1 MFKSWSKK
9 KTVKAVFKMEFQ
21 ATQVPKLKKS
31 TLVISLVPEDVGKP
45 TVRLER
51 AAVQDGTCYWENPIY
66 EKVKFIKDPKT
77 GNLNEKIYHFIV
89 STGSSKSGY
98 LGEASIDFT
107 DFAAEAK
114 PSAVSLPLKF
124 ANSGAVLHVTIQKME
139 EATDQNEEYRAPSL
153 SHDKDLKNQPG
164 NCSTDE
170 NLYIA
175 VQDRHRNGT
184 MSQISEQN
192 GISRASTGSSAT
204 LASCWNTSS
213 IQSTQQDPGLRSNSI
228 HYEPTSLRTHIRR
241 NSMPQKGIL
250 DSIITKNRVHRRS
263 NTDCS
268 MDSAS
273 YGSLVDSINSPED
286 NLPGEK
292 LQEASDDSL
301 KKLKNEIAALMRQA
315 EVSEM
320 ELESLRRQIVKE
332 RKQGDTLSRNVFS
345 LKEEKDALKI
355 ECEQLKSQLKRI
367 NEAEAPKT
375 LQSEI
380 TGARVQLEATR
391 QELNYEKNIN
401 KDLQLQLQKTQDSNT
416 DLIHA
421 VRDLE
426 EMLERK
432 NREITDLST
441 SKMNGD
447 KNSTLEELAKEHDNS
462 EEVDLLK
469 QNIRD
474 LNGEIEFYKKHKEE
488 LDMHMKQLVLD
499 YELLKQENHDI
510 SLKLE
515 KNQEQEQMT
524 QNAYLAAMETIKGLE
539 SQIERLEG
547 KFKKQT
553 EEFSESL
560 LSINELEIQVQNLET
575 ELEKQ
580 AEEFEEN
587 LNAMTCA
594 KTEQE
599 QRAIRAEEGL
609 RKTRWNNAATAERLQ
624 EEFRRLS
631 VEMASKFDEH
641 EKQATKA
648 LTEAKELRLQKINL
662 EELLEKANE
671 ELGLIKHQN
680 EVKQQQLLNQIHL
693 DENKIEKMSL
703 ELDQKSMQL
712 EYAQKHDREDHEAF
726 LMDIQML
733 RAEVERLTKEKYN
746 FSEQVDREQIKT
758 SVGEKEMLMQTWNKE
773 RGDLEKKLGSAKK
786 ETEKIHEELIAMRS
800 LKDEKE
806 AMSNDLQS
814 EVEDLN
820 ARHNELK
827 DVLDKEELE
836 KENLRRQIFQI
847 KNQLQ
852 KEEEMTGKEKKL
864 MNCNGQSEERENAQ
878 ENPLLSKMGA
888 TEDKSLQKEDI
899 VVPHERRGDIHSEK
913 EVKVST
919 FYAGDNNNY
928 TNLLSEVA
936 LLKQRNKYM
945 EKELKEMEERYSE
958 ISLKFAEVEGER
970 QQLVMTVRNLKNGKK
985 N

>member
-31 TLVISLVPEDVGKP
+31 TLMISLVPEDVGKP

-98 LGEASIDFT
+98 LGEASFDFT

-114 PSAVSLPLKF
+114 PSTVSLPLKF

-139 EATDQNEEYRAPSL
+139 EATDQKDGEAPSL
-153 SHDKDLKNQPG
+153 SHDEDLKNQPG

-170 NLYIA
+170 NLNNFA
-175 VQDRHRNGT
+175 KDWHRNGT

-204 LASCWNTSS
+204 LASYWDTSS

-228 HYEPTSLRTHIRR
+228 HHEPTSLRTHIRR

-250 DSIITKNRVHRRS
+250 DSIITKNHVHRRS

-286 NLPGEK
+286 NLPGER
-292 LQEASDDSL
+292 LQEASDDAI
-301 KKLKNEIAALMRQA
+301 KKFKNEIAALMRQA

-332 RKQGDTLSRNVFS
+332 RKQAGDTLSRNIFS

-355 ECEQLKSQLKRI
+355 ECEQLKSLHKRN
-367 NEAEAPKT
+367 NEAEALKT

-380 TGARVQLEATR
+380 TGARVQLEAMR

-401 KDLQLQLQKTQDSNT
+401 KDLQLQLQKTQDSNA

-432 NREITDLST
+432 NREIRDLSS

-515 KNQEQEQMT
+515 KKQVKEQMI
-524 QNAYLAAMETIKGLE
+524 QNEYLAAMETIKGLE

-560 LSINELEIQVQNLET
+560 VSINELEIQVQNLET

-580 AEEFEEN
+580 AQEFEEN
-587 LNAMTCA
+587 LNNMTCA

-631 VEMASKFDEH
+631 VEMASKLDEN

-648 LTEAKELRLQKINL
+648 LTEARELRLQKINL

-693 DENKIEKMSL
+693 DENKIEEMSL

-712 EYAQKHDREDHEAF
+712 EYAQKHEREDHEAF

-758 SVGEKEMLMQTWNKE
+758 YVGEKEMLMQTWNKE
-773 RGDLEKKLGSAKK
+773 RGDLEKKLASARK
-786 ETEKIHEELIAMRS
+786 ETEKIHEEFIAMRS

-814 EVEDLN
+814 EVENLR

-827 DVLDKEELE
+827 HVLDKEELE

-847 KNQLQ
+847 KYQLQ
-852 KEEEMTGKEKKL
+852 KEEEMTGMEKKL
-864 MNCNGQSEERENAQ
+864 MNCNGQSEERENAL

-888 TEDKSLQKEDI
+888 IEDKSLQKEDN
-899 VVPHERRGDIHSEK
+899 VVPHERYKHWILGSYNFNSICCTFTSTLLWIYLAFKLSHFIRIGALVIGD
-913 EVKVST
+913 KVELLIVFLYIFFISL
-919 FYAGDNNNY
+919 FYFIFLTG
-928 TNLLSEVA
+928 E
-936 LLKQRNKYM
+936 
-945 EKELKEMEERYSE
+945 E
-958 ISLKFAEVEGER
+958 ISTLRKR
-970 QQLVMTVRNLKNGKK
+970 
-985 N
+985 